1 MAKGKTRAVFVC
13 QSCGTTHG
21 RWGGQCTGCGEWNTI
36 AEEPVLQAA
45 SATGPRAMSNRLAV
59 VALAGK
65 EQPLPRL
72 KTGIKE
78 FDHVCGGG
86 LVPGGCILIGG
97 DPGIGKSTLLLQVAA
112 RAAAASGKRVLYV
125 SGEEGVSQ
133 VRMRAA
139 RLGLSEAEVDLA
151 SATGVG
157 EICAG
162 ISPDYAL
169 VVIDSIQ
176 TMAVETIESAPG
188 TVSQVKGAGHELN
201 QAAKK
206 QNVPVVLVGHVT
218 KDGSIAGPRVLE
230 HLVDT
235 VLYFEGD
242 RSHQYR
248 ILRAVKNRFGP
259 TDEIGV
265 FEMTGLG
272 LAEVPNPSAMFLGAR
287 DADGPAVSG
296 SAVFAGIEGTR
307 PLLVEIQA
315 LVGQPGVAT
324 PRRTAVGWD
333 SARLSMV
340 LAVLETRC
348 LYDFQGRDVFLNVAG
363 GLRLAEPAADLA
375 AAAALVSA
383 LLDKPVPRDVVLF
396 GEVGLSGE
404 LRPVGQESARL
415 REAERLGFGRAL
427 AALADKGK
435 SKDKSKDAAHG
446 ALASIRIPRLSDLTE
461 WLREG
466 G

>member
-1 MAKGKTRAVFVC
+1 MLMA
-13 QSCGTTHG
+13 
-21 RWGGQCTGCGEWNTI
+21 
-36 AEEPVLQAA
+36 
-45 SATGPRAMSNRLAV
+45 
-59 VALAGK
+59 
-65 EQPLPRL
+65 
-72 KTGIKE
+72 
-78 FDHVCGGG
+78 
-86 LVPGGCILIGG
+86 
-97 DPGIGKSTLLLQVAA
+97 
-112 RAAAASGKRVLYV
+112 
-125 SGEEGVSQ
+125 
-133 VRMRAA
+133 
-139 RLGLSEAEVDLA
+139 
-151 SATGVG
+151 
-157 EICAG
+157 
-162 ISPDYAL
+162 
-169 VVIDSIQ
+169 
-176 TMAVETIESAPG
+176 
-188 TVSQVKGAGHELN
+188 
-201 QAAKK
+201 
-206 QNVPVVLVGHVT
+206 
-218 KDGSIAGPRVLE
+218 
-230 HLVDT
+230 
-235 VLYFEGD
+235 
-242 RSHQYR
+242 
-248 ILRAVKNRFGP
+248 
-259 TDEIGV
+259 
-265 FEMTGLG
+265 
-272 LAEVPNPSAMFLGAR
+272 
-287 DADGPAVSG
+287 PAVSG

-315 LVGQPGVAT
+315 LVGQPGVCNT
-324 PRRTAVGWD
+324 TTDGGGLGF

-466 G
+466 GLNPNARPRSILSVGWRGCSGRIAVSLDCLPAWFRTGGVLAWHLDRGLWSRRPISTRKPAPSSVST